1 MHIML
6 DIIQSWEYPC
16 FAKLCLRQRNLLKF
30 QKLISINKY
39 IFEVSEL
46 DMYIIG
52 RQKTSVE
59 IYLL

>member
-1 MHIML
+1 ML
-6 DIIQSWEYPC
+6 DIIQGREYPC
-16 FAKLCLRQRNLLKF
+16 FAKFCLRQRNLLKF

-46 DMYIIG
+46 DMYIVC
-52 RQKTSVE
+52 RQETSVE